1 MTTETINTAAALLA
15 QGAPTTVETPAR
27 IEALNLCSFD
37 VSAEINNLTDAAG
50 RHEEQAA
57 TDAATES
64 NDARRKAR
72 RAELLRANDEY
83 NNVRAEIQTA
93 LRLRVQLDERAA
105 RLRRE
110 YRLALIQLEQKGASR

>member
-1 MTTETINTAAALLA
+1 MTTETINHAADLLA
-15 QGAPTTVETPAR
+15 SAPPDVTETPAR
-27 IEALNLCSFD
+27 IELLNLCSFD
-37 VSAEINNLTDAAG
+37 VSIELNNLTDAAG
-50 RHEEQAA
+50 QHEEQAA
-57 TDAATES
+57 ADAAGES
-64 NDARRKAR
+64 NDAKRKSR

-83 NNVRAEIQTA
+83 NDVRAEIQTA